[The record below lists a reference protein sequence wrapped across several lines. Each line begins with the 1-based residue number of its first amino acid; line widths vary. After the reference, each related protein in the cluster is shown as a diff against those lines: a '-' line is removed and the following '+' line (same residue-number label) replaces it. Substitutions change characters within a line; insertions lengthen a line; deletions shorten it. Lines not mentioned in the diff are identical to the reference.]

1 MQASEGEIS
10 MYLIRIKLNG
20 KWQSYSV
27 TDNDTLLDVIRDKAG
42 LKGCKRGC
50 DLGECGACTVL
61 LDGSPVNSCC
71 YLAVQANDKSVET
84 IESISD
90 GSKLHPLQQA
100 FIDEGA
106 IQCGF
111 CTPGMIMA
119 AKALLDDNPH
129 PSREQIQE
137 ALSGNLCRCTGYA
150 SIEKAV
156 LSAANV
162 MQRERE
168 M

>member
-1 MQASEGEIS
+1 MH
-10 MYLIRIKLNG
+10 LIRIKLNG

-27 TDNDTLLDVIRDKAG
+27 ADSDTLLDVVRDKAG

-50 DLGECGACTVL
+50 DMGECGACTVL
-61 LDGSPVNSCC
+61 LDGYPVNSCC
-71 YLAVQANDKSVET
+71 YLAIQANDKSVET
-84 IESISD
+84 IEGIS
-90 GSKLHPLQQA
+90 GGNKLHPLQQA

-106 IQCGF
+106 VQCGF

-119 AKALLDDNPH
+119 AKALLDENPR
-129 PSREQIQE
+129 PSREQVQE

-156 LSAANV
+156 LSAADI
-162 MQRERE
+162 MQKERE